1 MASSPT
7 LTADG
12 EALSPWWVRSVF
24 IVMFVGFAALIGITG
39 LAYHNA
45 PPIPAQVV
53 DDTGQVLFTGEH
65 ISNGQEVFLKYGLMN
80 NGTIWGHGGYLGPD
94 SSATALHQ
102 IGVDTREA
110 IAQRDSLGAR
120 SDERRVGEEGGG
132 AGK

>member
-65 ISNGQEVFLKYGLMN
+65 ISNGPEVFPKYAPMN
-80 NGTIWGHGGYLGPD
+80 NATLWGPGGYIAPD
-94 SSATALHQ
+94 PSAPASNPHR
-102 IGVDTREA
+102 GCPR
-110 IAQRDSLGAR
+110 GAT
-120 SDERRVGEEGGG
+120 EQ
-132 AGK
+132 

>member
-1 MASSPT
+1 
-7 LTADG
+7 
-12 EALSPWWVRSVF
+12 
-24 IVMFVGFAALIGITG
+24 MFVGFAELIGITG

-94 SSATALHQ
+94 YSATALHQ
-102 IGVDTREA
+102 IGVDTRDA
-110 IAQRDSLGAR
+110 IAQRDYSRDFMQLTEERSEEHTSDIQSLMRISYA
-120 SDERRVGEEGGG
+120 VFCLKKIQ
-132 AGK
+132 AHN

>member
-24 IVMFVGFAALIGITG
+24 IVMFVGFAELIGITG

-65 ISNGQEVFLKYGLMN
+65 IRNGKEVFLQYGLLK
-80 NGTIWGHGGYLGPD
+80 NGTIRSEARRLG
-94 SSATALHQ
+94 
-102 IGVDTREA
+102 RESVSTC
-110 IAQRDSLGAR
+110 R
-120 SDERRVGEEGGG
+120 
-132 AGK
+132 

>member
-1 MASSPT
+1 MRISDWISDVCASDLKKSNNAQESIPMASSPT

-65 ISNGQEVFLKYGLMN
+65 ISNGQEVLDRKSTRLN
-80 NGTIWGHGGYLGPD
+80 
-94 SSATALHQ
+94 SSH
-102 IGVDTREA
+102 
-110 IAQRDSLGAR
+110 
-120 SDERRVGEEGGG
+120 
-132 AGK
+132 